1 MINESKTALILSSIT
16 NNSETKFEI
25 NFLPH
30 FFIHR
35 YYMFDFAKKTK
46 KTKLEHQLK
55 KSLFQNE
62 EQPADL

>member
-25 NFLPH
+25 NFLHH

-46 KTKLEHQLK
+46 KNQARASIK
-55 KSLFQNE
+55 KKFISK
-62 EQPADL
+62 

>member
-25 NFLPH
+25 NFLHH

-46 KTKLEHQLK
+46 KK
-55 KSLFQNE
+55 KKPSSSIN
-62 EQPADL
+62 

>member
-25 NFLPH
+25 NILHH

-46 KTKLEHQLK
+46 KKKNQARASIKKKLISK
-55 KSLFQNE
+55 
-62 EQPADL
+62 

>member
-25 NFLPH
+25 NILHH

-46 KTKLEHQLK
+46 KKNQARASIK
-55 KSLFQNE
+55 KKFISK
-62 EQPADL
+62 

>member
-25 NFLPH
+25 NFLHH

-46 KTKLEHQLK
+46 KRTQARASIKKKLISK
-55 KSLFQNE
+55 
-62 EQPADL
+62 

>member
-25 NFLPH
+25 NILHH

-35 YYMFDFAKKTK
+35 YYMFDFAKKNK
-46 KTKLEHQLK
+46 KKKNQARASIKKKLISK
-55 KSLFQNE
+55 
-62 EQPADL
+62 